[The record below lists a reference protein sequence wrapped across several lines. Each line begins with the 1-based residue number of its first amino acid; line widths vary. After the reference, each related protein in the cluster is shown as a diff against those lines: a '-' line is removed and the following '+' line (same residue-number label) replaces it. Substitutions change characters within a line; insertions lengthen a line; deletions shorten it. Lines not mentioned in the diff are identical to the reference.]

1 MKKSLFTML
10 ALLFTGLLVAAPVEN
25 PWTPKKKKIIDMSW
39 SNPSVDYLV
48 ENLARM
54 EQEAPINGITVRFI
68 GRKPG
73 VEGKAGE
80 VHAHAIITRDV
91 WQYEWFADQ
100 IAKYKG
106 LNFTRFTDNF
116 IYTTMTPARDMD
128 WFDDAYWAAICNN
141 YGILARITREC
152 GMTGIVFDPE
162 EYGGQIWRRY
172 PGHSHAEAIA
182 KARQR
187 GREFG
192 RAVFGAN
199 PNIKLLCLFLFSN
212 GTYLNG
218 DQVNHTLSHSFFNG
232 VYDVLPPTATMIE
245 GHEYF
250 GYFANTDAEFEQLRI
265 DLDRTFL
272 PRVAAENYNKYRTQ
286 TQLAAPIYPDEMVNP
301 RHPCYNYLKPEIE
314 QIPFLDYLRQ
324 NLQRALRVSD
334 EYVWV
339 YSETGCWWSRS
350 PHPKVKGTWEEQ
362 FPGTNRI
369 FIELANPDFLS
380 AGAQNL
386 VEVPTSGMGKWMF
399 WTAINHQG
407 RGIWQNG
414 VAFMTG
420 VKLRGSIHTSIPAIA
435 GHEYMLTVEVRP
447 RSQSISGS
455 ASLSASFRATNNAW
469 MRAPGQEKVVQ
480 MRSRQRGE
488 WETLTIRIVAPE
500 NCKLLYFQMGVAGL
514 KDNDAVEFRNPRLID
529 LTATE

>member
-212 GTYLNG
+212 GTYLTG

-407 RGIWQNG
+407 RGLWQNG
-414 VAFMTG
+414 VAFITG